1 MKRMLINA
9 TQAEEL
15 RVAIVDGQTLYDIDI
30 EQPSKEQKKSN
41 IYKGRITRLEP
52 SLEAAFVDYGAE
64 RHGFLPLKEISRDY
78 FQAGVDHNKST
89 IRELLR
95 EGQEIVVQ
103 VDKEERGNKGAALTT
118 FISLAGR
125 YMVLMPNSPSA
136 GGVSRRIE
144 GEDRAALKEALDKL
158 DIPDDMGVIIRTA
171 GVGRDAEELQ
181 WDLDYL
187 LQTWKAIA
195 EAALSKPAAFLI
207 YQESRLIIRALRDY
221 LRADIGEILVD
232 TPELYADAQ
241 EFMQQVMPQ
250 SLRKLKHYTD
260 DIPLF
265 NRFQIESQIEGAYE
279 RNVRLPSGGSIVV
292 DQTEALTAVDVN
304 SSRATKGSDIEETA
318 FQTNL
323 EAAEEVARQLRL
335 RDLGGLVVIDFI
347 DMSSTKH
354 QREVENKLQ
363 NALKY
368 DRARVQLGR
377 ISRFGLMEMSRQ
389 RLRPSLGESSQIV
402 CPRCDGHGRMRSVE
416 SLSLSIIR
424 VAEEHAM
431 KENTGQV
438 LVQAPVE
445 IANYLLNEKRSAL
458 REIEQRHESP
468 IIIVADEQLHTPH
481 YEVTRLR
488 ENELGEDSGKPSYQR
503 GTPRKLPVHAL
514 TKAQLNIPAA
524 PAVTSIKPSQPAPL
538 REEAPAPVAAAPAP
552 APVAPL
558 PLPAPVTGVVGWLKR
573 IFGGVEPVAPAP
585 ESTQRP
591 RQNDAGRSSRN
602 ERGDRGGQRRDGR
615 DARNGG
621 NGGNQHRGNGGN
633 GNGANKER
641 RDERRQPANG
651 QAAQNGGQ
659 AQQVQ
664 VPKPPRNEAQQQ
676 PKQPQQAQQQ
686 KQKPQNQA
694 PRPPRAAAQ
703 QQDGAP
709 SERQQRPARQE
720 EGTASAQTLTSTAAT
735 ATTATVVAAIAD
747 TAAPATPAA
756 AASATPAH
764 PVEVIVT
771 ESQADRGTD
780 ANAEG
785 QPPEAAGDDAANG
798 EGGSRRRRGRR
809 GGRRRRR
816 GAGANGEGGTG
827 VDGLETDDLD
837 GDAEGDLDGDNESD
851 EAGAQVHT
859 SAAPRAGQPEF
870 DFDDDASTPA
880 VSVRAKPESSVPAA
894 VKPRPVPKERAEA
907 PLAADTTSTTAPVSN
922 ATPSFEQQAAT
933 PSITAAEQARGDASA
948 ASAAPAA
955 TASAS
960 NTASAASAP
969 AAQASAVASTS
980 PQAPQASVVAQESAT
995 SPAQAPVVA
1004 SAPSAASTQVDT
1016 SAPVAT
1022 PAAAPAAQPVER
1034 AAPSVV
1040 RSPEPAVQSTSVP
1053 SASSASSASADA
1065 AAPAVARQEQ
1075 AAPAAT
1081 AAATQAEPAKTD
1093 AAPAAVSVPKPVAAA
1108 PSSAQADV
1116 VTSRPPHAEPST
1128 AASPAADV
1136 AATSTATVPQTSP
1149 AADAAPARKPY
1160 APVQTTLLDA
1170 LAPADATAAATATS
1184 TQAETPVPYKAP
1196 ERPAAVTPVLSA
1208 DANEHTADKPTPTV
1222 VVSEAAKPADA
1233 ARNGDDAQEQQ
1244 DDTNKP
1250 RGDH

>member
-1 MKRMLINA
+1 MLINA

-347 DMSSTKH
+347 DMASTKH

-538 REEAPAPVAAAPAP
+538 REEAPAPVAVAPAPAP

-591 RQNDAGRSSRN
+591 RQNDAGRGSRN

-615 DARNGG
+615 DARHGG
-621 NGGNQHRGNGGN
+621 NGGNQHRGNG

-651 QAAQNGGQ
+651 QAAAQNGGQ

-664 VPKPPRNEAQQQ
+664 VPKPPRNETQQQ

-709 SERQQRPARQE
+709 PERQQRPARQE

-747 TAAPATPAA
+747 TAVPATQV
-756 AASATPAH
+756 ASHAVTPAH

-771 ESQADRGTD
+771 ESHADRGTD

-785 QPPEAAGDDAANG
+785 QAPEAAGDDAANG

-859 SAAPRAGQPEF
+859 STVPRAGQPEF

-880 VSVRAKPESSVPAA
+880 VSARAKPEFSTPAA

-922 ATPSFEQQAAT
+922 ATPSFDQQAAT
-933 PSITAAEQARGDASA
+933 PAVTAAEHARGDASA
-948 ASAAPAA
+948 ASPAPAA

-960 NTASAASAP
+960 NTAPAAPEP
-969 AAQASAVASTS
+969 AAQASAGAPA
-980 PQAPQASVVAQESAT
+980 PQAPKAPVVAQESAT
-995 SPAQAPVVA
+995 SPAPVAAPT
-1004 SAPSAASTQVDT
+1004 PSAASTSVDA

-1022 PAAAPAAQPVER
+1022 PAAAPAPAAQPVVR
-1034 AAPSVV
+1034 AAPSAV
-1040 RSPEPAVQSTSVP
+1040 RSPEPTVQSTPVP
-1053 SASSASSASADA
+1053 SASADA
-1065 AAPAVARQEQ
+1065 AVPVVARQEQ
-1075 AAPAAT
+1075 AAPVAAT
-1081 AAATQAEPAKTD
+1081 AATTRAEPVKTD

-1116 VTSRPPHAEPST
+1116 VTSKPPHAEPST

-1136 AATSTATVPQTSP
+1136 AAMSTATVPQTSP
-1149 AADAAPARKPY
+1149 SADAAPARKPY

-1170 LAPADATAAATATS
+1170 LAPADATAATATPP
-1184 TQAETPVPYKAP
+1184 QAETPVPYKAP
-1196 ERPAAVTPVLSA
+1196 ERPAAVAPVVPA
-1208 DANEHTADKPTPTV
+1208 DANEQTADNPKPTV
-1222 VVSEAAKPADA
+1222 VVSEAAKPANA
-1233 ARNGDDAQEQQ
+1233 SRNGDDAQEQQ

-1250 RGDH
+1250 RSDH

>member
-1 MKRMLINA
+1 MLINA

-602 ERGDRGGQRRDGR
+602 ERGERGDRGGQRRDGR

-633 GNGANKER
+633 GNGNGANKER

-659 AQQVQ
+659 VQQVQ
-664 VPKPPRNEAQQQ
+664 VPKPPRNEPQQQ

-720 EGTASAQTLTSTAAT
+720 QGTASAQTLTSTAAT

-756 AASATPAH
+756 AAAAPPAH

-771 ESQADRGTD
+771 ESHADRGTD

-785 QPPEAAGDDAANG
+785 QAPEAAGDDAANG

-837 GDAEGDLDGDNESD
+837 GDAEGDLGGDNESD

-880 VSVRAKPESSVPAA
+880 VSARAKPESSTPAA

-933 PSITAAEQARGDASA
+933 PAVTAAEQARGDASA
-948 ASAAPAA
+948 ASPAPAA
-955 TASAS
+955 TAAAS
-960 NTASAASAP
+960 NTAPAASAP
-969 AAQASAVASTS
+969 TVQASSAAASTP
-980 PQAPQASVVAQESAT
+980 PQAPQAAVAAQESAM
-995 SPAQAPVVA
+995 SPAQAPVAAPA
-1004 SAPSAASTQVDT
+1004 SSAASTQVDT

-1022 PAAAPAAQPVER
+1022 QAAAPAAQPVER
-1034 AAPSVV
+1034 AAPSAV
-1040 RSPEPAVQSTSVP
+1040 RSPEPAVQSTPVP
-1053 SASSASSASADA
+1053 SAAADA
-1065 AAPAVARQEQ
+1065 AASAVARQEQ
-1075 AAPAAT
+1075 AAPV
-1081 AAATQAEPAKTD
+1081 AAAAASQAEPVKAD

-1116 VTSRPPHAEPST
+1116 VTSKPPHAEPST
-1128 AASPAADV
+1128 AASPATDV
-1136 AATSTATVPQTSP
+1136 AAPSTATVPQTSP
-1149 AADAAPARKPY
+1149 SADAAPARKPY

-1170 LAPADATAAATATS
+1170 LAPADATAATATPA
-1184 TQAETPVPYKAP
+1184 QAETPVPYKAP
-1196 ERPAAVTPVLSA
+1196 ERPAAVAPVLSA
-1208 DANEHTADKPTPTV
+1208 DANEQAADKPKPTV

>member
-1 MKRMLINA
+1 MLINA

-621 NGGNQHRGNGGN
+621 NGGNGGNQHRGNGGN

-651 QAAQNGGQ
+651 QAAQTGGQ

-664 VPKPPRNEAQQQ
+664 VPKPPRNEAPQQ

-756 AASATPAH
+756 AAAATRAH

-785 QPPEAAGDDAANG
+785 QSPEAAGDDAANG

-870 DFDDDASTPA
+870 DFDDDATTPA
-880 VSVRAKPESSVPAA
+880 VSVRAKPESSAPAA

-933 PSITAAEQARGDASA
+933 PSVTAAEQAGGNASA

-969 AAQASAVASTS
+969 AAQASAVASTT

-1022 PAAAPAAQPVER
+1022 PVAAPAAQPVER

-1053 SASSASSASADA
+1053 SASSASADA

-1108 PSSAQADV
+1108 SSSTQADV

-1170 LAPADATAAATATS
+1170 LAPADATVAATATS

-1196 ERPAAVTPVLSA
+1196 ERPAAVAPVLSA
-1208 DANEHTADKPTPTV
+1208 DANEHTADKPKPTV
-1222 VVSEAAKPADA
+1222 VVPQAAEPADA